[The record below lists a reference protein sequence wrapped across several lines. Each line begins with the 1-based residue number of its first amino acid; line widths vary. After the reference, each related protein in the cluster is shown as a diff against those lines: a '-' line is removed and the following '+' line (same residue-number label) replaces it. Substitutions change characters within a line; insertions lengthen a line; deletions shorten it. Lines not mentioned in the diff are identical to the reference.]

1 MAQSVGKYRGN
12 HAGLLSVWYSGNRPD
27 SNNVQIM
34 CSCSVCLRR
43 QGHIPPMADLGSGWQ
58 AVSGCCLCGAALLQR
73 RLGALGRRCSLLL
86 LDLPC
91 CSLALARQLASA
103 VSSGLC

>member
-1 MAQSVGKYRGN
+1 
-12 HAGLLSVWYSGNRPD
+12 
-27 SNNVQIM
+27 
-34 CSCSVCLRR
+34 
-43 QGHIPPMADLGSGWQ
+43 MADLESGWQ

-91 CSLALARQLASA
+91 CSLALARATRECCQLRSVLTCLDKRCLFA
-103 VSSGLC
+103 L